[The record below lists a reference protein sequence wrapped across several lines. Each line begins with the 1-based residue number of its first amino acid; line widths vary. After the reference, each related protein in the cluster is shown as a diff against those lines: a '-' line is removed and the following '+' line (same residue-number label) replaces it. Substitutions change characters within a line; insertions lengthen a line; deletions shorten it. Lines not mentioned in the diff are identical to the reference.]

1 MAKIRQS
8 NIDEA
13 IVTGL
18 TELAEK
24 RADGD
29 FVLIYDGSTGSLK
42 KIQASNLGIVTPTV
56 SSVSPTNV
64 VTGDGTGNAT
74 FTITGKNFAVGTT
87 AKLVT
92 TSGSDVAFDSVTRD
106 SSTQLTCVIA
116 ISSLSN
122 ANEPYDV
129 SVTSNQLTVT
139 LDNQINIDAQPVYA
153 TAAGSLGTNIVT
165 QASSF
170 SVNAT
175 DPESAGNVTF
185 ELQSGALPPGYTLTN
200 TAAEGGTAIIAGTDT
215 TTSSTTTYN
224 FVLRAVDAASNT
236 TSRAFSIES
245 RVLTSE
251 SFTSS
256 GTFSVPSGI
265 TQGDVLVV
273 ASGGAGAGGDPNGG
287 GGGAGGLIFYPNYPL
302 TPGGTISVT
311 VGAQPGQDYG
321 IGPNGNDS
329 VFGTLTAKG
338 GGRGGYGQSG
348 GPAPNSC
355 GGNNGG
361 SGGGGGG
368 NSGSQPGGTGTQPT
382 LPGQSGA
389 YGFGNPGGS
398 RNSCTGSGGA
408 GGGGAG
414 SAGAP
419 GQFSNS
425 QPCWGGNGGAGK
437 FYTIADGTTP
447 RGYAG
452 GGGGNGPAG
461 SNSNPLATSAG
472 GGVGHPNFHAQPGAA
487 NRGGGGGAGNCYG
500 GYGGKGVV
508 IIRY

>member
-8 NIDEA
+8 NLDGA

-18 TELAEK
+18 TELSES
-24 RADGD
+24 RADTD
-29 FVLIYDGSTGSLK
+29 FVLIYDLSTNSLK
-42 KIQASNLGIVTPTV
+42 KIQASNLGIVNPTI

-64 VTGDGTGNAT
+64 NTGDGTGNAT
-74 FTITGKNFAVGTT
+74 ITITGTNFAVGST
-87 AKLVT
+87 AVLVT
-92 TSGSDVAFDSVTRD
+92 ESGSEVAFDSVSRD
-106 SSTQLTCVIA
+106 SGTQLTGTIA

-129 SVTSNQLTVT
+129 KVTSSGISTT
-139 LDNQINIDAQPVYA
+139 ITDQININAQPVYT
-153 TAAGSLGTNIVT
+153 TASGSLGSTTVGQAGSL
-165 QASSF
+165 

-185 ELQSGALPPGYTLTN
+185 ELQSGSLPPGYSITN
-200 TAAEGGTAIIAGTDT
+200 TAAEGGTAIISGTDN
-215 TTSSTTTYN
+215 TTSSTTTFN

-273 ASGGAGAGGDPNGG
+273 ASGGAGSGGAPNGA
-287 GGGAGGLIFYPNYPL
+287 GGGAGGLVFYPNYPL
-302 TPGGTISVT
+302 TPGGTVTVT
-311 VGAQPGQDYG
+311 VGAQPGQDYSK
-321 IGPNGNDS
+321 GPNGNDS
-329 VFGTLTAKG
+329 VFGTITAKG
-338 GGRGGYGQSG
+338 GGAGGDG
-348 GPAPNSC
+348 GGGGCS

-368 NSGSQPGGTGTQPT
+368 NPGSQPGGTGTQPT
-382 LPGQSGA
+382 LPGHGGA

-398 RNSCTGSGGA
+398 RNGCTGSGGA

-419 GQFSNS
+419 GQFISG
-425 QPCWGGNGGAGK
+425 QPCWGGNGGSGK

-447 RGYAG
+447 VGYAG
-452 GGGGNGPAG
+452 GGGGNGPNGA
-461 SNSNPLATSAG
+461 NPNPLAQSAG
-472 GGVGHPNFHAQPGAA
+472 GGLGHPNFHAQPGAA

>member
-8 NIDEA
+8 NLDDS

-18 TELAEK
+18 TELSES
-24 RADGD
+24 RADTD
-29 FVLIYDGSTGSLK
+29 FVLIYDLSTNSLK
-42 KIQASNLGIVTPTV
+42 KIQASNLGILNPSI

-64 VTGDGTGNAT
+64 NTGDGTGNAT
-74 FTITGKNFAVGTT
+74 ITITGTNFAAGST
-87 AKLVT
+87 AVLVT
-92 TSGSDVAFDSVTRD
+92 EGGSEVAFDSVSRD
-106 SSTQLTCVIA
+106 SSTQLTGTVA

-129 SVTSNQLTVT
+129 KVTSNDISTT
-139 LDNQINIDAQPVYA
+139 ITDQININAQPVYV
-153 TAAGSLGTNIVT
+153 TASGSLGSTTAT
-165 QASSF
+165 QAG
-170 SVNAT
+170 SVSVTAT

-185 ELQSGALPPGYTLTN
+185 ELQSGSLPPGYSITN
-200 TAAEGGTAIIAGTDT
+200 TAADGGTAIISGTDN

-224 FVLRAVDAASNT
+224 FTLRAVDAASNT

-245 RVLTSE
+245 RVLTTE
-251 SFTSS
+251 SFTSN

-273 ASGGAGAGGDPNGG
+273 AGGGAGAGGDPNGG
-287 GGGAGGLIFYPNYPL
+287 GGGAGGLVFYPNYPL
-302 TPGGTISVT
+302 TPGGTVSVT
-311 VGAQPGQDYG
+311 VGNQSPQAYSK
-321 IGPNGNDS
+321 GPNGNDS

-338 GGRGGYGQSG
+338 GGAGGQG
-348 GPAPNSC
+348 NSSC
-355 GGNNGG
+355 TGGNNGG

-368 NSGSQPGGTGTQPT
+368 NSGAQPGGTGTQPT
-382 LPGQSGA
+382 LPGQGGA
-389 YGFGNPGGS
+389 YGFGNPGGN

-447 RGYAG
+447 VGYAG
-452 GGGGNGPAG
+452 GGGGAGPAG
-461 SNSNPLATSAG
+461 SNSYPCATNAG
-472 GGVGHPNFHAQPGAA
+472 GGVGHSGYHGQPGAA
-487 NRGGGGGAGNCYG
+487 NKGGGGGAGQCYG

>member
-29 FVLIYDGSTGSLK
+29 FVLIYDGSTGTLK
-42 KIQASNLGIVTPTV
+42 KIQASNLGIVTPTI

-64 VTGDGTGNAT
+64 TTGDGTGNAT

-92 TSGSDVAFDSVTRD
+92 SGGSDVAFDSVTRD

-139 LDNQINIDAQPVYA
+139 LDNQINIDAQPVYV
-153 TAAGSLGTNIVT
+153 TASGSLGSNTVT

-185 ELQSGALPPGYTLTN
+185 ELQSGTLPPGYSITN
-200 TAAEGGTAIIAGTDT
+200 TAAEGGTAIIAGTDS

-224 FVLRAVDAASNT
+224 FTLRAVDAASNT

-245 RVLTSE
+245 RVLTTE

-273 ASGGAGAGGDPNGG
+273 ASGGAGSGGDPNGG
-287 GGGAGGLIFYPNYPL
+287 GGGAGGLVFYPNYPL
-302 TPGGTISVT
+302 TPGGTVSVT
-311 VGAQPGQDYG
+311 VGNQSPQNYSKGQPGS
-321 IGPNGNDS
+321 DS

-338 GGRGGYGQSG
+338 GGAGGNGFGDGNSG
-348 GPAPNSC
+348 GD
-355 GGNNGG
+355 NGG

-368 NSGSQPGGTGTQPT
+368 NPGSQPGGTGTQST
-382 LPGQSGA
+382 LPGQGGA
-389 YGFGNPGGS
+389 YGFGNPGGT
-398 RNSCTGSGGA
+398 RNGCTGSGGA

-419 GQFSNS
+419 GQFISG

-447 RGYAG
+447 VGYAG
-452 GGGGNGPAG
+452 GGAGNGPAG
-461 SNSNPLATSAG
+461 SNPYACAQNAG
-472 GGVGHPNFHAQPGAA
+472 GGLGHPSYHGQGGAA
-487 NRGGGGGAGNCYG
+487 NRGGGGGAGQCYG
-500 GYGGKGVV
+500 GFGGKGVV